1 MVKVRLLLFTVTSGL
16 LELIATVT
24 SAVGAAF
31 SLTSYVPTP
40 ASPTVNDA
48 GVKVMPG
55 LSSSSTVTVTDAVTP
70 AYSPPEAVLV
80 MVTNSP
86 SESPSLTPSTVT
98 VCSVS
103 QFDAVKYERGVRRGA
118 HLSGWGRSP
127 SPRPCRPS

>member
-1 MVKVRLLLFTVTSGL
+1 M

-31 SLTSYVPTP
+31 SLTPYVPTP

-55 LSSSSTVTVTDAVTP
+55 LSSSSTVTLTDAVTP
-70 AYSPPEAVLV
+70 SYSPPEAVLV
-80 MVTNSP
+80 TVTVSLA
-86 SESPSLTPSTVT
+86 ESPSSTPSTVT

-103 QFDAVKYERGVRRGA
+103 QFDAVKMSVEPLTVA
-118 HLSGWGRSP
+118 VAAPVSSELTVTVTVVVGWVCSFTV
-127 SPRPCRPS
+127 